1 MIHLL
6 SMHIMNARYKS
17 HIHSN
22 SILTLTD
29 ELGNWRPLRNKF
41 TKEYFDEYHLHIPKA
56 QPEEDYD
63 DRNALYA
70 LQVA

>member
-1 MIHLL
+1 M
-6 SMHIMNARYKS
+6 SK
-17 HIHSN
+17 
-22 SILTLTD
+22 
-29 ELGNWRPLRNKF
+29 
-41 TKEYFDEYHLHIPKA
+41 YHLHIPKA